1 MGNSKSKLPENRIEL
16 WTQLTF
22 LNRSAILRCYD
33 RFRSMNEKEID
44 ANPLGERV
52 ESKIIAGYFPEL
64 KANPFGL
71 RICKVFASDETGE
84 TMNFEDFLDMVSVF
98 SENAP
103 LQMKADWAFRIFD
116 FDQDGKIT
124 ASDIERVVRQLCG
137 NEQFSRQE
145 LDKIIYH
152 VLQEA
157 ESRDR
162 NSIGPQEFRNIMSR
176 SPDFGVHFT
185 LSF

>member
-22 LNRSAILRCYD
+22 LNRSAILRYTQNNSRIFCLYFFTNYYFRCYD
-33 RFRSMNEKEID
+33 RFRAMNEKEID
-44 ANPLGERV
+44 ANPIGERV
-52 ESKIIAGYFPEL
+52 ESRIIAGYFPEL

-71 RICKVFASDETGE
+71 RICKVFSSDEDGA

-116 FDQDGKIT
+116 FDEDGKIT
-124 ASDIERVVRQLCG
+124 AFDIERVVRQLCG

-152 VLQEA
+152 V
-157 ESRDR
+157 S
-162 NSIGPQEFRNIMSR
+162 PFRAFFKN
-176 SPDFGVHFT
+176 HF
-185 LSF
+185 